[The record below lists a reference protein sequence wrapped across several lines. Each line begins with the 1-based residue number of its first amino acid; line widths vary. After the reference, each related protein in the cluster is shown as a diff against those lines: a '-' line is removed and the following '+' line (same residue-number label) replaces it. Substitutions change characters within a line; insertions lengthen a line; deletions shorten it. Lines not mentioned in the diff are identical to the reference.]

1 MFSSAA
7 FLSGSALFSMGAE
20 AGLLFVNLAQMQG
33 LDGPIWPILML
44 IGLLL
49 NLCVLLAIWLRLG
62 ERAPAPVEPSTPP
75 PARDEDE
82 ARRLAA
88 AQSKQLDQ
96 VIELLDMI
104 NDNANLNTDYVLE
117 ALQGGGPMASS
128 PARETAG
135 RASSAKVAAKPAAS
149 ATPTTPAASAPQPSV
164 QATAVEADA
173 APADAAVMPDEPLEQ
188 AFFLLETRD
197 QDYRGRLDEAIR
209 LFRGE
214 LNTVNAGRAQ
224 TGLSEAFFWL
234 GDVATEKRDEKK
246 YHGEGVTHG
255 EKSVRLAPD
264 AIEAHFWYA
273 ANMGAHGVANGIMSS
288 LNYLNPLQK
297 HGNISLEMD
306 RDFFFAAPLRLMGR
320 FYHQVPGFLVSGNP
334 TKQADE
340 MLHEAVERGGA
351 FFLNHLYLAE
361 FLRDNRGKKEAR
373 QLLEGILDQQPTV
386 YPNYNQN
393 VLAECRKLMRRL

>member
-7 FLSGSALFSMGAE
+7 FLSGSALFPVSAMSRAW
-20 AGLLFVNLAQMQG
+20 FVNVAQVEG
-33 LDGPIWPILML
+33 LDGPILPILVL

-49 NLCVLLAIWLRLG
+49 NFCVLLAIWLRLG
-62 ERAPAPVEPSTPP
+62 ERTQVAETQAPPAPQVD
-75 PARDEDE
+75 ADAQR
-82 ARRLAA
+82 AQAA
-88 AQSKQLDQ
+88 AHSKQLDQ

-104 NDNANLNTDYVLE
+104 NDNGNLNTDFLLE
-117 ALQGGGPMASS
+117 ALQGGRSAASTT
-128 PARETAG
+128 PRETPG
-135 RASSAKVAAKPAAS
+135 RASSAKAAAPKAAAPKPVAPKPAA
-149 ATPTTPAASAPQPSV
+149 
-164 QATAVEADA
+164 QATAATTEPEAVPEVEA
-173 APADAAVMPDEPLEQ
+173 PMPDEPLEQ

-197 QDYRGRLDEAIR
+197 QDYSGRLDEAIR

-255 EKSVRLAPD
+255 EKSVRLSPD

-288 LNYLNPLQK
+288 LGYLDPLQK

-320 FYHQVPGFLVSGNP
+320 FYHQVPGFLVRGNP
-334 TKQADE
+334 TKQADD
-340 MLHEAVERGGA
+340 MLREAVERGGE

-386 YPNYNQN
+386 YPNYQKN

>member
-1 MFSSAA
+1 MFSLAA
-7 FLSGSALFSMGAE
+7 FLSGSALFPMSAT
-20 AGLLFVNLAQMQG
+20 ARAWFVNVAQVEG
-33 LDGPIWPILML
+33 LDGPILPLL
-44 IGLLL
+44 VFIGLLL
-49 NLCVLLAIWLRLG
+49 NFCVLVAIWLRLG
-62 ERAPAPVEPSTPP
+62 EGVQAPAETQAPSTSR
-75 PARDEDE
+75 ADED
-82 ARRLAA
+82 AQRAQIA

-104 NDNANLNTDYVLE
+104 NDNANLNTDYLIE
-117 ALQGGGPMASS
+117 ALQGGRSSAS
-128 PARETAG
+128 ATMRETAG
-135 RASSAKVAAKPAAS
+135 RVSSAKTVPAKAAAPKPEVAA
-149 ATPTTPAASAPQPSV
+149 PTV
-164 QATAVEADA
+164 QATAASEPTEVTSKAEV
-173 APADAAVMPDEPLEQ
+173 PMPDEPLEQ

-197 QDYRGRLDEAIR
+197 QDYRGRLDEAIH

-264 AIEAHFWYA
+264 AIETHFWYA

-288 LNYLNPLQK
+288 LSYLDPLQK

-320 FYHQVPGFLVSGNP
+320 FYHQVPGFLVRGNP
-334 TKQADE
+334 NKQADD
-340 MLHEAVERGGA
+340 MLREAVERGGD

-386 YPNYNQN
+386 YPNYQKN
-393 VLAECRKLMRRL
+393 VLAECRKLMRKL